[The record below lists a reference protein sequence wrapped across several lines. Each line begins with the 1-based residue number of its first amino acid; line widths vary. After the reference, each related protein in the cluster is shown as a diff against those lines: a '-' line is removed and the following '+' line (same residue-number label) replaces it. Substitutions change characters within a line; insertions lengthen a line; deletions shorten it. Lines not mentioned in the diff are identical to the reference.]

1 MSKKGKGRYSDYDGI
16 VCKGCN
22 TIHIFDDM
30 EMRMRGPVLFPN
42 GDFSVYKVICP
53 KNDQYYEYEQ
63 KDILRHKPDQEPDS
77 GEEVSVLKD
86 RVKALE
92 SRLAIVE
99 SGKWMEERKQELQDF
114 VRVFLKEQLKQIQSE
129 PKKVATITS

>member
-42 GDFSVYKVICP
+42 GDFSIYKVICP
-53 KNDQYYEYEQ
+53 KNDQYYEYQQ
-63 KDILRHKPDQEPDS
+63 KDVLRHKPESDS
-77 GEEVSVLKD
+77 NEQVSLLENQI
-86 RVKALE
+86 KALE
-92 SRLAIVE
+92 LRLERLE
-99 SGKWMEERKQELQDF
+99 SGKWMEARKQELEDF
-114 VRVFLKEQLKQIQSE
+114 ARHFLSEQ
-129 PKKVATITS
+129 